1 MTTQTDTRAKLPP
14 MPHASS
20 TGHHPDF
27 VAKFL
32 QNVRGTMPL
41 TIEQI
46 DMMLRLIAA
55 ARGDQISTFLDLGCG
70 NGVLSA
76 AILDEH
82 PNARGILVDFSAA
95 VLDAAHRQLEPH
107 ARRIEFLEADFQK
120 NLWVRRVAP
129 HAPLD
134 VVVSGF
140 AIHHL
145 PDTRKRQIYAE
156 IFELLG
162 PEGIFINIEHVS
174 SATRWT
180 ESLSD
185 DYMIDL
191 IFGEQIK
198 SSPRKTRATVA
209 REYYAR
215 AAEEGGV
222 LAPLE
227 VQCDWLR
234 EAGFENVECYLKVL
248 ELAVFGGQKPAE

>member
-1 MTTQTDTRAKLPP
+1 MTTRPASRAIIPA
-14 MPHASS
+14 MPEVPSP
-20 TGHHPDF
+20 GHNPDF

-32 QNVRGTMPL
+32 QNVRGAIPL

-46 DMMLRLIAA
+46 ETMLQLITA
-55 ARGDQISTFLDLGCG
+55 ARGERIGTFLDLGCG

-76 AILDEH
+76 SILDEH
-82 PNARGILVDFSAA
+82 PEAHGVLVDFSAA
-95 VLDAAHRQLEPH
+95 VLDTAHRQLEAH
-107 ARRIEFLEADFQK
+107 ARRVEFLETDFQRPG
-120 NLWVRRVAP
+120 WVRRVAP

-145 PDTRKRQIYAE
+145 PDARKRKLYEE

-162 PEGIFINIEHVS
+162 PEGIFINIEHVA

-180 ESLSD
+180 ESILD
-185 DYMIDL
+185 DYMIEA
-191 IFGEQIK
+191 IFGPEIK
-198 SSPRKTRATVA
+198 SSPGKSRAAVA
-209 REYYAR
+209 REYYRR
-215 AAEEGGV
+215 ASEDANV

-234 EAGFENVECYLKVL
+234 EIGFENVDCYLKVL

>member
-1 MTTQTDTRAKLPP
+1 MIAPVPEDP
-14 MPHASS
+14 S
-20 TGHHPDF
+20 TWQNPDF

-32 QNVRGTMPL
+32 QNVRGAVPL

-46 DMMLRLIAA
+46 DIMLQLITV
-55 ARGDQISTFLDLGCG
+55 ARGEHLGTFLDLGCG
-70 NGVLSA
+70 EGVLAA

-82 PNARGILVDFSAA
+82 PEAHGVLVDLSEPMLEAA
-95 VLDAAHRQLEPH
+95 RKHLDVHIHRL
-107 ARRIEFLEADFQK
+107 EFLEADFQRPG
-120 NLWVRRVAP
+120 WTRRVDP

-145 PDTRKRQIYAE
+145 PDDRKQALYRE

-162 PEGIFINIEHVS
+162 PEGIFINIEHVT

-180 ESLSD
+180 ESVLD
-185 DYMIDL
+185 DYTIDA
-191 IFGEQIK
+191 IFGKEI
-198 SSPRKTRATVA
+198 SPGKTRAAVA
-209 REYYAR
+209 RDYYAR
-215 AAEEGGV
+215 ANKDANI

-234 EAGFENVECYLKVL
+234 EIGFENVDCYLKMQ
-248 ELAVFGGQKPAE
+248 ELAVFGGQKPAA

>member
-1 MTTQTDTRAKLPP
+1 
-14 MPHASS
+14 MPESPS
-20 TGHHPDF
+20 TGHNPDF

-32 QNVRGTMPL
+32 QNVRGTVPL

-46 DMMLRLIAA
+46 DMMLQLITA
-55 ARGDQISTFLDLGCG
+55 ARGEQLGTFLDLGCG
-70 NGVLSA
+70 DGMLSA

-82 PNARGILVDFSAA
+82 PDARGLLVDFSGAMLEAA
-95 VLDAAHRQLEPH
+95 RHQLHAHVQ
-107 ARRIEFLEADFQK
+107 RIEFLETDFQQPG
-120 NLWVRRVAP
+120 WVRRVAP

-145 PDTRKRQIYAE
+145 PDARKRELYRE
-156 IFELLG
+156 IFDLLS

-180 ESLSD
+180 ESIWD
-185 DYMIDL
+185 DYMIDA
-191 IFGEQIK
+191 IFGPEIK
-198 SSPRKTRATVA
+198 IGAPARPARRVA
-209 REYYAR
+209 REHYFGPR
-215 AAEEGGV
+215 GQGRQRPT
-222 LAPLE
+222 APPLG

-234 EAGFENVECYLKVL
+234 EIGFENVDCYLKVL